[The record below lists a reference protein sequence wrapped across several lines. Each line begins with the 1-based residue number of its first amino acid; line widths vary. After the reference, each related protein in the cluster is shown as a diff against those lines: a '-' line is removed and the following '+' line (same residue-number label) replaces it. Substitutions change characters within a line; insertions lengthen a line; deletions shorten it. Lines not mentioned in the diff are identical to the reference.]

1 MDSVLSNSNYLPK
14 KKVTPDMFGTNNP
27 SVLIFIAPT
36 GLADGE
42 YEMTLTTQYSGNT
55 QRILK
60 TARSVS

>member
-1 MDSVLSNSNYLPK
+1 
-14 KKVTPDMFGTNNP
+14 MFGTNNP